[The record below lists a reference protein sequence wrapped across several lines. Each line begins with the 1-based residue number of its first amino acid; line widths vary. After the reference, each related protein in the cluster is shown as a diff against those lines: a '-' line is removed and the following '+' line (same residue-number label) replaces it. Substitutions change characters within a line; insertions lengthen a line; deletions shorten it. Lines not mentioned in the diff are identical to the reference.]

1 MSFLIVWS
9 KLSSL
14 NGILEGISD
23 DVFFV
28 GFYKFKKCYIFKF
41 DLNNLFFKNTKFEF

>member
-23 DVFFV
+23 VFV

-41 DLNNLFFKNTKFEF
+41 DLNNLFFKK